1 MGAEHE
7 MARSALEAGRTMF
20 LDNVGGVSL
29 EEALDAA
36 GGLRSVVGLI
46 KHTAGWTAVY
56 RSYAFDAEPRHWN
69 ETDWP
74 RGLRERIDPSAA
86 YLAELIA
93 WFDVGSRAWIDAIT
107 DDLDLA
113 EPRPLHWGE
122 RWPLRDIAAYVAAHC
137 SYHAGEINLI
147 LSVRRGEAWEY
158 GEHVEENHIA
168 TVGHSVRR
176 PWITDDYAERIEAEM
191 RAAAREHT
199 EP

>member
-7 MARSALEAGRTMF
+7 MARATLDAARRTF
-20 LDNVGGVSL
+20 LDNVRDISL

-36 GGLRSVVGLI
+36 GGLRSVIGLI
-46 KHTAGWTAVY
+46 KHATAWTAVY
-56 RSYAFDAEPRHWN
+56 RSYAFDPEPRHWK

-74 RGLRERIDPSAA
+74 RGLRERIDPTQA

-93 WFDVGSRAWIDAIT
+93 WFDAESMAWIDAIT

-113 EPRPLHWGE
+113 EVRPLHWGD
-122 RWPLRDIAAYVAAHC
+122 RWPLREIAAHVAAHC

-158 GEHVEENHIA
+158 GEHVEENHIV
-168 TVGHSVRR
+168 TLGHSVRM
-176 PWITDDYAERIEAEM
+176 PWMSDEGVERIEAEM
-191 RAAAREHT
+191 RAAAG
-199 EP
+199 PPSGQ

>member
-1 MGAEHE
+1 MGAEHA
-7 MARSALEAGRTMF
+7 MARSALEAARQTF
-20 LDNVGGVSL
+20 LDNMRSVSL
-29 EEALDAA
+29 EEALDGA
-36 GGLRSVVGLI
+36 GGWRSVFGLI
-46 KHTAGWTAVY
+46 KHTAGWAAVY

-74 RGLRERIDPSAA
+74 RGLRERIDPSDA

-93 WFDVGSRAWIDAIT
+93 WFEAESQAWIDAMT

-122 RWPLRDIAAYVAAHC
+122 RWPLRDIVAYVAAHS

-168 TVGHSVRR
+168 TLGHSVRR
-176 PWITDDYAERIEAEM
+176 PWITDDYVERVEAEM
-191 RAAAREHT
+191 REAARR
-199 EP
+199 PGQP